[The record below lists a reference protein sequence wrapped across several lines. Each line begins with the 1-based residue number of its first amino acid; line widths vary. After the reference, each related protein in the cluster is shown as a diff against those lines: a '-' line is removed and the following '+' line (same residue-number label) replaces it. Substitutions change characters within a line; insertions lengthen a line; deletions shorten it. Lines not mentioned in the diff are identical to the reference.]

1 MKHKML
7 FKEPV
12 FVERKDSQNNF
23 KSQIFKI
30 IMCNIQNF
38 NFQSLN
44 EIVETVNKTQF
55 KDKQIVQISLGDDQF
70 EFDCFFRPEPK

>member
-1 MKHKML
+1 ML
-7 FKEPV
+7 FEEPV

-30 IMCNIQNF
+30 IMCNIHNF

-44 EIVETVNKTQF
+44 EIVEAVNKTQF
-55 KDKQIVQISLGDDQF
+55 EDKQIVQISLGEDQF
-70 EFDCFFRPEPK
+70 KFHCFFRPEPK